1 MTPSVM
7 PSRAV
12 ADGSLTLDVQV
23 ACEGVDLPSEI
34 DFRRWAKAALAGA
47 AVDAAAEITLRIVDE
62 AEGAALNQRYRKKAG
77 PTNVLAFPYD
87 VETEQDLHGDL
98 VMCAPVV
105 QREAREQ
112 GKTAA
117 AHWAHMCVH
126 GILHLCGYDHA
137 TQDEADVMEGLE
149 TSILVGLG
157 FPRPYE

>member
-1 MTPSVM
+1 MLSRPVAAM
-7 PSRAV
+7 PS
-12 ADGSLTLDVQV
+12 TLEVQV
-23 ACEGVDLPSEI
+23 VCGRAGLPRTA
-34 DFRRWAKAALAGA
+34 DFRHWVHAALTGEGA
-47 AVDAAAEITLRIVDE
+47 PATAEIVLRIVDE
-62 AEGAALNQRYRKKAG
+62 AEGADLNQRYRNKPG
-77 PTNVLAFPYD
+77 PTNVLAFPYAA
-87 VETEQDLHGDL
+87 VTEHDLRGDL

-112 GKTAA
+112 GKETR

-126 GILHLCGYDHA
+126 GVLHLRGYDHA

>member
-1 MTPSVM
+1 M
-7 PSRAV
+7 PSRAAV
-12 ADGSLTLDVQV
+12 DRTLTLDVQV
-23 ACEGVDLPSEI
+23 ACTGEEPPSEI
-34 DFRRWAKAALAGA
+34 DFRRWVKAALAA
-47 AVDAAAEITLRIVDE
+47 ADDDVAAEITLRIVDE
-62 AEGAALNQRYRKKAG
+62 SEGAELNQRYRRKTG

-87 VETEQDLHGDL
+87 VQTDHHLHGDL

-112 GKTAA
+112 GKLAE

-137 TQDEADVMEGLE
+137 TQDEAVVMEGLE

>member
-1 MTPSVM
+1 M
-7 PSRAV
+7 
-12 ADGSLTLDVQV
+12 DKSLSLDVQY
-23 ACEGVDLPSEI
+23 ACEDAGLPLAV

-47 AVDAAAEITLRIVDE
+47 GAGGAVEIVLRIVDE
-62 AEGAALNQRYRKKAG
+62 GEGAALNQRYRNKSG
-77 PTNVLAFPYD
+77 PTNVLAFPYAVAAD
-87 VETEQDLHGDL
+87 HDLHGDL
-98 VMCAPVV
+98 VMCATVV

-112 GKTAA
+112 GKQAG

-126 GILHLCGYDHA
+126 GILHLRGYDHA